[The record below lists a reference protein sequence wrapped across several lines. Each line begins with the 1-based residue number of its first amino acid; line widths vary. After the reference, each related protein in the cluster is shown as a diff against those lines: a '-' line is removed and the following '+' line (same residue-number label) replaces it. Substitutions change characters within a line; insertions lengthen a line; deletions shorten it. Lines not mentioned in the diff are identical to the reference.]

1 MFPTVFGS
9 VFSAE
14 LCEAVERAF
23 KVSPSFHL
31 RKTLSAAGSWL
42 IRQVTLAGSPSDG
55 ANQWKGMEMRNII
68 IPVAAAAMMFA
79 AAANAQEQPAQ
90 SPAAPTP
97 ATPQAPAAAPEAP
110 ATAPSIQSV
119 TVVDIKELPENTQTQ
134 IDQVVAQGGEAQL
147 QQLRSSV
154 DSSPQAKSALEAK
167 GLTSAHVVA
176 ASMSQD
182 GALTLIT
189 KKPS

>member
-1 MFPTVFGS
+1 
-9 VFSAE
+9 
-14 LCEAVERAF
+14 
-23 KVSPSFHL
+23 
-31 RKTLSAAGSWL
+31 
-42 IRQVTLAGSPSDG
+42 
-55 ANQWKGMEMRNII
+55 MRNII